1 MDFGII
7 HSIYTVVL
15 FISFIGIVIWA
26 YSKKRK
32 SRFDEAANSI
42 FADER
47 PAPQDQKGVT
57 KS

>member
-7 HSIYTVVL
+7 HSIYTVVV

-42 FADER
+42 FADEH
-47 PAPQDQKGVT
+47 PAQQDQKGVT